1 MGSGSLYLIGWV
13 LMVSVLGGTVG
24 GFYLDRWLGTTPWL
38 TLVGIFLGMAA
49 GFTSLFRTIQEQERI
64 RRKSE
69 QDQGNEKNGTGK

>member
-1 MGSGSLYLIGWV
+1 MGSGPLYLIGWV

-64 RRKSE
+64 RRTRDE
-69 QDQGNEKNGTGK
+69 DQGNDKNGTGI

>member
-64 RRKSE
+64 RRESE